1 MYDSFER
8 NPMPVL
14 LTYDL
19 EGAGPAE
26 FNRLQSM
33 FERLGWEK
41 LGGSS
46 YRYPRLGTTGQ
57 PVEDWLNHVVP
68 ALMLFRTFV
77 IKSSSDL
84 RQFTLDVQSSSG
96 YQKSTNF
103 GSAPLSG
110 SDMKTATTKAKKSTA
125 KAKKLDKK
133 IYTPTNTSFGEKNLI
148 EWLDEVEYPY

>member
-1 MYDSFER
+1 
-8 NPMPVL
+8 MPVL

-19 EGAGPAE
+19 EGAEPAE

-46 YRYPRLGTTGQ
+46 YRYPRLGTTDQ

-68 ALMLFRTFV
+68 ALMLFRTFA
-77 IKSSSDL
+77 IKSPSEL
-84 RQFTLDVQSSSG
+84 RQFTLDIQSSSG
-96 YQKSTNF
+96 YQQSTAF

-110 SDMKTATTKAKKSTA
+110 TGMKAATTQAKKATGKS
-125 KAKKLDKK
+125 KKLGNKL
-133 IYTPTNTSFGEKNLI
+133 YRPGNGSFGEQKLI
-148 EWLDEVEYPY
+148 DWLDDIEYPY